1 MRFNWKLLLSTV
13 VFALCTAPTIISYQ
27 SYKFEWDDSDYLWRA
42 ISVSRSFWSGNRHEL
57 GIAMLGTPRPPVMT
71 LLGLPWGH
79 LGSWDAAGKCFLTLT
94 AFTAFFAACCL
105 FLLLRIGLQPLY
117 LVIASACVFAAL
129 GPYPAGADAHF
140 WATAFMADSP
150 FAWTAFAAVLLI
162 PYEVTNPASSTTG
175 SLVRGILWAVIFSV
189 GAITKVSFV
198 YFIVCIIPILFFVR
212 MRHSGLRSALLSLL
226 SLSVCALP
234 VALYWLQYGRT
245 VLKYGRAASFGPT
258 ANFYYIPFSQFLAL
272 TIRQSPGMLLSGIFA
287 TVGAGYLVVK
297 RSHVAWGR
305 NILPLLIMVGYC
317 IISLASANR
326 EIRFLLPGIIG
337 LPFLIGLLFS
347 GKTYVLPRWQATI
360 ASIFVFCCLVAAGIP
375 MLRRPDRQSIARSET
390 VLAQAVESNAKR
402 VLLATDSSTLNYSL
416 IKVAMK
422 TSPSWPSIE
431 IIGLDWRAASG
442 LPIEDDFRD
451 IRESDL
457 VVFQEMQALDSPF
470 TNPRVPEYERYTQ
483 QQFGDSPIKI
493 ADDIR
498 IYGKH
503 HNSL

>member
-1 MRFNWKLLLSTV
+1 
-13 VFALCTAPTIISYQ
+13 
-27 SYKFEWDDSDYLWRA
+27 
-42 ISVSRSFWSGNRHEL
+42 
-57 GIAMLGTPRPPVMT
+57 
-71 LLGLPWGH
+71 
-79 LGSWDAAGKCFLTLT
+79 
-94 AFTAFFAACCL
+94 
-105 FLLLRIGLQPLY
+105 
-117 LVIASACVFAAL
+117 
-129 GPYPAGADAHF
+129 
-140 WATAFMADSP
+140 
-150 FAWTAFAAVLLI
+150 
-162 PYEVTNPASSTTG
+162 
-175 SLVRGILWAVIFSV
+175 
-189 GAITKVSFV
+189 
-198 YFIVCIIPILFFVR
+198 
-212 MRHSGLRSALLSLL
+212 
-226 SLSVCALP
+226 
-234 VALYWLQYGRT
+234 
-245 VLKYGRAASFGPT
+245 
-258 ANFYYIPFSQFLAL
+258 
-272 TIRQSPGMLLSGIFA
+272 MLLSGIFA

-451 IRESDL
+451 IREADL